1 MNFQE
6 QWQTALNE
14 SALLKSIKR
23 AWDGVD
29 PKRRP
34 LLIGIGIVIVIVL
47 LWSILIAPAMNYS
60 KAAETRVIDAQTDL
74 SWMQRNA
81 GQVMDRQHQSGSYDS
96 LIELALR
103 SAQASGIT
111 ISRYEPEAQNL
122 RIWIESASLPNC
134 LQWLLQLQRH
144 YGVGFSELDVNR
156 DSGSGLASIRLVL
169 GPGL

>member
-1 MNFQE
+1 MNLQE

-14 SALLKSIKR
+14 SALLKTLKQ

-34 LLIGIGIVIVIVL
+34 LLIGAGVVVALVILYLGV
-47 LWSILIAPAMNYS
+47 IAPAMDYS
-60 KAAETRVIDAQTDL
+60 KAAEARVIDAQTDL
-74 SWMQRNA
+74 TWMQRNA
-81 GQVMDRQHQSGSYDS
+81 GQVLDRQHQSQTYDS
-96 LIELALR
+96 LIELVLR
-103 SAQASGIT
+103 SAEASGIA

-122 RIWIESASLPNC
+122 RIWIESASLPSC
-134 LQWLLQLQRH
+134 LQWLLQLQRQ

-156 DSGSGLASIRLVL
+156 DSDSGLASIRLVL

>member
-1 MNFQE
+1 MNLQE
-6 QWQTALNE
+6 QWQTALND
-14 SALLKSIKR
+14 SALLKTVKQ

-34 LLIGIGIVIVIVL
+34 LLLGAGTLIVL
-47 LWSILIAPAMNYS
+47 ATLWFAVIAPAMNYS
-60 KAAETRVIDAQTDL
+60 KAAEARVIDAQTDL
-74 SWMQRNA
+74 TWMQRNA
-81 GQVMDRQHQSGSYDS
+81 GQVLDRQHQSQTYDS
-96 LIELALR
+96 LIELVLR

-134 LQWLLQLQRH
+134 LQWLLKLQQQ

-156 DSGSGLASIRLVL
+156 DSASGLASIRLVL